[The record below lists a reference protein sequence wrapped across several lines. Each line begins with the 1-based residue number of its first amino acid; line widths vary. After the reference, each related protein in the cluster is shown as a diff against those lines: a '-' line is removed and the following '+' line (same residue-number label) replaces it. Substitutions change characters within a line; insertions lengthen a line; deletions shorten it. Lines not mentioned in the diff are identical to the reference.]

1 MLLFQLTLFLQHM
14 LLNFTIM
21 YFSLKNRFKALLFK
35 ELKKELKAF
44 TFSQVHSHE
53 NCIAFSRFFFY
64 LKIVSEPFLQL
75 FLQYSC
81 SYCRFLFIEKDCR
94 KEKLSYMIA
103 DIKDNFFVQL
113 LTVELLLYLFH
124 KKKNVKCYLFS
135 FCICTFI
142 NDNLKRQFIF

>member
-1 MLLFQLTLFLQHM
+1 M

-75 FLQYSC
+75 FC
-81 SYCRFLFIEKDCR
+81 STVVVIAVFFLLKKTAE
-94 KEKLSYMIA
+94 
-103 DIKDNFFVQL
+103 
-113 LTVELLLYLFH
+113 
-124 KKKNVKCYLFS
+124 KKNFL
-135 FCICTFI
+135 T
-142 NDNLKRQFIF
+142 